1 MKSAAPKSIIYTGMI
16 FLSILFLFPFFW
28 MLITALK
35 RPEELAITVVFFP
48 PVPQWFHFLQV
59 LCTDEVIPF
68 FASLRNT
75 LIICVIVT
83 VLVCISSAMV
93 GFGFGRFKAPGKNFL
108 FAIVLATMMLPQLM
122 TFIPQYIMFSQL
134 GLLSFSWPF
143 CYFPWVVTSLPGW
156 AIFIFYYRQF
166 FAGLPKELEDAALI
180 DGCGWLRTFFQIFLP
195 LAGPAVTTTCIFLF
209 QWTYTDYITPLLYL
223 TDDSQTLAVQLMTNT
238 KYPGVKFT
246 QPIPPVP
253 YQMTV
258 GILFT
263 LPLIILFF
271 FAQRYFMQGLAT
283 TGLKG

>member
-1 MKSAAPKSIIYTGMI
+1 MKRFLRMFIIYPMMI
-16 FLSILFLFPFFW
+16 ILSMLFLFPFFW
-28 MLITALK
+28 MMNIALK
-35 RPEELAITVVFFP
+35 RPEEASFIIAFFP
-48 PVPQWFHFLQV
+48 QVPQWFHFQQV
-59 LCTDEVIPF
+59 LFTNDVIPF
-68 FASLRNT
+68 FTSLRNT

-83 VLVCISSAMV
+83 ILVCLSSAMIGY
-93 GFGFGRFKAPGKNFL
+93 GFARFNVPGRNFL
-108 FAIVLATMMLPQLM
+108 FSIILATMMLPQLM

-134 GLLSFSWPF
+134 GLLSLSWPF
-143 CYFPWVVTSLPGW
+143 CYLPWVITSLPGW

-166 FAGLPKELEDAALI
+166 FASLPKELEEAALI
-180 DGCGWLRTFFQIFLP
+180 DGCGWFHTFWSIFMP

-223 TDDSQTLAVQLMTNT
+223 TSENQTLAVQMMTNT
-238 KYPGVKFT
+238 RYPGANFT
-246 QPIPPVP
+246 LPVPPVP

-263 LPLIILFF
+263 LPLIVLFF